1 MKHHNFITLIGDAAA
16 AWPLA
21 ARGQQHG
28 RTEGWMALRM
38 HEALGA
44 AALLALAAVPTLG
57 QAPGSIPG
65 VLAPSAAPELIQEGF
80 VFTEGPVG
88 TADGGL
94 YFSDIRVSKIFY
106 LDPGGKISM
115 ARENTNGANGLALTR
130 DGELMFAEGDGKRM
144 TKRNKDG
151 TITTVTE
158 GPTGVPLLAP
168 NDLLVDS
175 KGGIYSTD
183 PGPRP
188 VVAGRQT
195 YVYYLPS
202 GARQPILLDGSIARP
217 NGLTLTGV
225 GRTLIVDDTLNPTV
239 FAYDVQPDG
248 SVKNKR
254 TFTQLRDIPAGS
266 ESGADGIAIDREDR
280 VYITTVAGVQVFD
293 AKGQYLGTI
302 KVARQ
307 PANAAFAGPDKQTL
321 YMTAR
326 EGLYRVRT
334 LAKGPDRLGK

>member
-1 MKHHNFITLIGDAAA
+1 
-16 AWPLA
+16 
-21 ARGQQHG
+21 
-28 RTEGWMALRM
+28 M

-44 AALLALAAVPTLG
+44 AALLAVAAVPTLG

-65 VLAPSAAPELIQEGF
+65 VLAPSAAPELVQEGF

-94 YFSDIRVSKIFY
+94 YFSDIRVSKVFH
-106 LDPGGKISM
+106 LDAGGKISM
-115 ARENTNGANGLALTR
+115 VRENTDGANGLALTR
-130 DGELMFAEGDGKRM
+130 DGELLFAEGDGKRI

-158 GPTGVPLLAP
+158 GPSGVPLLAP

-175 KGGIYSTD
+175 KGGIYFTD

-188 VVAGRQT
+188 VVPGRPT

-217 NGLTLTGV
+217 NGLTLTGD

-280 VYITTVAGVQVFD
+280 VYITTVAAVQVFD

-307 PANAAFAGPDKQTL
+307 SANAAFAGADKQTL
-321 YMTAR
+321 YITAR

>member
-1 MKHHNFITLIGDAAA
+1 
-16 AWPLA
+16 
-21 ARGQQHG
+21 
-28 RTEGWMALRM
+28 MALRM

-44 AALLALAAVPTLG
+44 AALLAVAAVPTLG

-65 VLAPSAAPELIQEGF
+65 VLAPSAAPELVQEGF

-106 LDPGGKISM
+106 LDAGGKISM

-130 DGELMFAEGDGKRM
+130 DGELLFAEGDGKRI

-158 GPTGVPLLAP
+158 GPSGVPLLAP

-175 KGGIYSTD
+175 KGGI
-183 PGPRP
+183 
-188 VVAGRQT
+188 
-195 YVYYLPS
+195 
-202 GARQPILLDGSIARP
+202 
-217 NGLTLTGV
+217 
-225 GRTLIVDDTLNPTV
+225 
-239 FAYDVQPDG
+239 
-248 SVKNKR
+248 
-254 TFTQLRDIPAGS
+254 
-266 ESGADGIAIDREDR
+266 AIDREDR
-280 VYITTVAGVQVFD
+280 VHITTVAGVQVFD

-321 YMTAR
+321 YITAR